1 MGTLSGVV
9 EPVGALVTILCAKFL
24 VPIVPYMLAFAAGAM
39 IYVVAEEL
47 LPEAQ
52 SGRSAA
58 GRLGSLGCV
67 VGFAL
72 MMALDVGLG

>member
-1 MGTLSGVV
+1 
-9 EPVGALVTILCAKFL
+9 
-24 VPIVPYMLAFAAGAM
+24 M